1 MSTELV
7 MLSNQSHPLLPSSFA
22 FNLSQHQGLFQWV
35 SSLHQ
40 VAKGLE
46 YHHQPL
52 QCIFRKSLRPTGLI
66 SLLSKGLSQ
75 ESSPSTTIWKHQ
87 FFGTYPSLWSTSHVH
102 TWLLEKTI
110 ALTRWT
116 SVGKVMSL
124 LFNTLSRFVI
134 AFCTYMVL
142 EHVLSRCCVIN
153 SDPHKNTMRLPWE
166 VGVAARALDE
176 IFAFASLLQTQLD
189 QPLVDYGP

>member
-1 MSTELV
+1 

-40 VAKGLE
+40 GAKGLE
-46 YHHQPL
+46 YHHQSL

-110 ALTRWT
+110 ALTRGT
-116 SVGKVMSL
+116 SVRTVMSL
-124 LFNTLSRFVI
+124 LFNTLSRFVV

-153 SDPHKNTMRLPWE
+153 SDPHKNTMRLPWK

>member
-1 MSTELV
+1 MSIELV
-7 MLSNQSHPLLPSSFA
+7 MLSNQSHPLLSSSFA
-22 FNLSQHQGLFQWV
+22 FNLSQHQGLFQWA

-46 YHHQPL
+46 HHHQSL
-52 QCIFRKSLRPTGLI
+52 QCIFRKSLRLTGFI

-75 ESSPSTTIWKHQ
+75 ESSPSTMILKHQ
-87 FFGTYPSLWSTSHVH
+87 FFGTYPSLWSTSHIH

-110 ALTRWT
+110 ALTIWT

-153 SDPHKNTMRLPWE
+153 SDPHKNPMRLPWE
-166 VGVAARALDE
+166 VGVAARALE
-176 IFAFASLLQTQLD
+176 LWMKYL
-189 QPLVDYGP
+189 PLPPCSRHRWISPV

>member
-1 MSTELV
+1 

-46 YHHQPL
+46 YHHQSL
-52 QCIFRKSLRPTGLI
+52 QCMFRKSLRPTGLI

-87 FFGTYPSLWSTSHVH
+87 FFSTYPSLWSTSHVH

-110 ALTRWT
+110 ALTRGT

-124 LFNTLSRFVI
+124 PFNTLSRFVI